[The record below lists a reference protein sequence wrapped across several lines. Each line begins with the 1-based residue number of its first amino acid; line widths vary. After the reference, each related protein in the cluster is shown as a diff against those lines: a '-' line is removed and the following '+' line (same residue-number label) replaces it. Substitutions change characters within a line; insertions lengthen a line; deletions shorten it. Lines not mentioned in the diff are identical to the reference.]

1 MAEQQFGA
9 NAGRYS
15 SFGASSNSD
24 FQLRVSRSPSAKCA
38 YSGVVYTRLG
48 YTQLLPSGDSLGG
61 LSRYLLLIH
70 GVNGCELIG
79 GFIFR
84 KCTNSGVD
92 VSRLGHTQQ
101 LLVAIHLVR

>member
-1 MAEQQFGA
+1 M
-9 NAGRYS
+9 
-15 SFGASSNSD
+15 
-24 FQLRVSRSPSAKCA
+24 AKCA

-48 YTQLLPSGDSLGG
+48 YTQLLPKWRFIWCADSN
-61 LSRYLLLIH
+61 LLLIH
-70 GVNGCELIG
+70 RVNGCELIG

-92 VSRLGHTQQ
+92 VSRLGYTQQ